1 MNLAPQVISLGSGIM
16 GPALDC
22 HLHMDSLI
30 VLGEVQEQEP
40 GEKGFIGPIT
50 LDPLGVSPRL
60 ASA

>member
-1 MNLAPQVISLGSGIM
+1 MIRPGSGIM

-22 HLHMDSLI
+22 HLHVDSLI
-30 VLGEVQEQEP
+30 VLGEVLEQEP
-40 GEKGFIGPIT
+40 GEKGFSGLIT